1 MAPFGNLDLPN
12 SSHFSDFIAYL
23 SKTQLFAL
31 ENVTQ
36 YLFGTKS
43 FYVSIRFPLSVLCM
57 DIRSYPYSNPFVF
70 FVFLADRLLEPVCC
84 KKRPKKV
91 LTKKLVSGIGDLKK
105 L

>member
-1 MAPFGNLDLPN
+1 MAPFGNLKLPN
-12 SSHFSDFIAYL
+12 GSHFSDLIAQL
-23 SKTQLFAL
+23 SITQLFAL

-70 FVFLADRLLEPVCC
+70 SVFITDRLLGMCTLWLSRLY
-84 KKRPKKV
+84 KSLSRI
-91 LTKKLVSGIGDLKK
+91 LTA
-105 L
+105 

>member
-70 FVFLADRLLEPVCC
+70 FTFFSR
-84 KKRPKKV
+84 
-91 LTKKLVSGIGDLKK
+91 IGY
-105 L
+105 